1 LLTFGFVFLS
11 MACSPTDYGPQETVA
26 DHAAVDF
33 EDLADL
39 DFLERLDFPVCPAW
53 AWLLK
58 Y

>member
-1 LLTFGFVFLS
+1 
-11 MACSPTDYGPQETVA
+11 MACSPTDYGPRETGA

-39 DFLERLDFPVCPAW
+39 DFLERLDFPVRPAW